1 MKSTLVSRR
10 YVIRGRVQGVGFR
23 SFVQIA
29 ARKVGLDGQVLNRG
43 DGSVEA
49 VAVGEVEAIESF
61 EQALRTGPPNA
72 RIEGV
77 EITDSAPTGFG
88 SGFSILP

>member
-1 MKSTLVSRR
+1 MSRR

-23 SFVQIA
+23 IFVQKA
-29 ARKVGLDGQVLNRG
+29 ARKEGLDGQVLNRV

-49 VAVGEVEAIESF
+49 VAVGGVEAIKRF
-61 EQALRTGPPNA
+61 EQALREGPPNA

-77 EITDSAPTGFG
+77 GITDCAPTGLG

>member
-23 SFVQIA
+23 IFVQKA
-29 ARKVGLDGQVLNRG
+29 ARKEGLDGQVLNRV

-49 VAVGEVEAIESF
+49 VAVGGVEAIKRF
-61 EQALRTGPPNA
+61 EQALREGPPNA
-72 RIEGV
+72 KIEGV
-77 EITDSAPTGFG
+77 GITDCAPTGLG

>member
-23 SFVQIA
+23 IFVQKA
-29 ARKVGLDGQVLNRG
+29 ARKEGLDGQVLNRV

-49 VAVGEVEAIESF
+49 VAAGGVEAIKRF
-61 EQALRTGPPNA
+61 EQALREGPPSA

-77 EITDSAPTGFG
+77 GITDSAPTGRG